1 MRAKMV
7 CKWVGMVVMLWLCIG
22 VAAALAASSATDVTD
37 NNLVVSSGPISLE
50 QFKLLAENS
59 VGSRC
64 HQLLSLQDFKN
75 RLSDAVE
82 HNFITA
88 RAATWGLEHRFA
100 PVIDFYGNYIVAV
113 CPVIIRE

>member
-1 MRAKMV
+1 
-7 CKWVGMVVMLWLCIG
+7 MLWSCSG
-22 VAAALAASSATDVTD
+22 VAAALVASSATDVTD
-37 NNLVVSSGPISLE
+37 NNLVASSGPISLE

-75 RLSDAVE
+75 RLSYAVE

-88 RAATWGLEHRFA
+88 RAATWGLEHRFV
-100 PVIDFYGNYIVAV
+100 PVINFQGNQLAAV